1 MKHTLVKPDG
11 TLGQTRDFDE
21 APILA
26 TNKGKWL
33 PDNPPA
39 FDPATHVRN
48 RALVQSVDAV
58 EIAYEVTAHPLPEL
72 KAAKIA
78 QMETAYAGAVQQ
90 PVSYMGTT
98 FQADTGSQ
106 AILTSTLVALNAAGA
121 VPGGFGWWDI
131 NNAKVPMTLPEL
143 NGLAGAMLAQ
153 GWAAFQNK
161 QAKKDAARAAATSGQ
176 VDAVAW

>member
-1 MKHTLVKPDG
+1 MSRYLKRIIKARPGAQVAVIGDDSYDNIDWG
-11 TLGQTRDFDE
+11 GE
-21 APILA
+21 VPIPVAELLA
-26 TNKGKWL
+26 L
-33 PDNPPA
+33 DSA
-39 FDPATHVRN
+39 MATE
-48 RALVQSVDAV
+48 DAV
-58 EIAYEVTAHPLPEL
+58 S
-72 KAAKIA
+72 AKIA
-78 QMETAYAGAVQQ
+78 QMEDAYAGAVQQ

-121 VPGGFGWWDI
+121 VPVGFGWWDI

-161 QAKKDAARAAATSGQ
+161 QAKKDAVRAPGATVEQ
-176 VDAVAW
+176 INAVAW